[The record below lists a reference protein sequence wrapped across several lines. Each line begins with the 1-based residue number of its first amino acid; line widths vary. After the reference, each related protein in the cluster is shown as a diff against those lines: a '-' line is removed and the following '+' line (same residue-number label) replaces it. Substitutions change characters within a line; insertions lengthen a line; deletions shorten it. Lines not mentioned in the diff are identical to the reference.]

1 MASVPKTTAVAA
13 PSPAQSARGAGPVA
27 RVASASDSMV
37 EALDSGANI
46 SFDASASEYNDQQG
60 HTNLNREGSG
70 RRRLAD
76 PGVDRLF
83 TSDSQ
88 SFAAIFEAGD
98 TGKAQERTNERH
110 QARLQGTPVSKII
123 TTYETNA
130 LVITGEQPVRGTSF
144 SFNL

>member
-13 PSPAQSARGAGPVA
+13 PSPAQSARGAAPTA
-27 RVASASDSMV
+27 RVASASGSMV
-37 EALDSGANI
+37 EALDAGANI
-46 SFDASASEYNDQQG
+46 SFDAAASGFSDQQANA
-60 HTNLNREGSG
+60 NLSRDEGG

-88 SFAAIFEAGD
+88 SFAAMFESGEGAKTHENAND
-98 TGKAQERTNERH
+98 RHHARTR
-110 QARLQGTPVSKII
+110 GTPVARII